1 MIEEFLQS
9 KRGGG
14 TAEITIDGYFSKF
27 KVFARKFGDKFI
39 HELEPIDVEQWFN
52 ERQVT
57 GESRKGYR
65 CRVSIL

>member
-1 MIEEFLQS
+1 LIEEFLQS

-39 HELEPIDVEQWFN
+39 HELESIDVE
-52 ERQVT
+52 
-57 GESRKGYR
+57 
-65 CRVSIL
+65 